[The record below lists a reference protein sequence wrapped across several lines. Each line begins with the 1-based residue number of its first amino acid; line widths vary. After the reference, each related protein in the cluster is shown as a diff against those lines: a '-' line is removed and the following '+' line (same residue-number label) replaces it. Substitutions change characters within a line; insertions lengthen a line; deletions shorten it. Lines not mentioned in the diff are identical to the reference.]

1 MKIKSFFSY
10 IASVLIRDSVP
21 VWMTLAIFVA
31 GAFATYLIAPLINEK
46 FEIQAARREFLVHS
60 LNSFSSETKTVIDV
74 VFESLNASNQILY
87 DKSIHNLSPSIS
99 KLQFSSTQLLYV
111 VPDQGET
118 IVAFQ
123 RSLDELQDELIRY
136 RIGSDAAPIVA
147 KSKELTRRSLSIYES
162 LLRKTGLHNAV
173 DQGM

>member
-1 MKIKSFFSY
+1 MKRFFSY
-10 IASVLIRDSVP
+10 VASVLVKDNVP
-21 VWMTLAIFVA
+21 VWMTLAIFIA

-60 LNSFSSETKTVIDV
+60 LNSFSAETKNVIDA
-74 VFESLNASNQILY
+74 VFESLDAPNQILY
-87 DKSIHNLSPSIS
+87 DKSVHNLSPSIS

-111 VPDQGET
+111 VPDQGEM

-123 RSLDELQDELIRY
+123 RSLDELQDELIRH
-136 RIGSDAAPIVA
+136 RVGSDAAPIVT
-147 KSKELTRRSLSIYES
+147 KSKELTKRSLAIYES
-162 LLRKTGLHNAV
+162 LLRKTGLHSAV